1 MLALTSGLV
10 FVYSQATARD
20 LTFSE
25 PLPSQG
31 ASGSARTKDKWVCAF
46 HFATSTAT
54 LTCHEV
60 CYNNLKLATKD
71 ESAEQSTINQESLVP
86 WLTSANSSSLTV
98 TGHNMAAM
106 LIVPKNRQSQ
116 GGRKEGS
123 AVGGQSALAAIY

>member
-1 MLALTSGLV
+1 MLQDLLQQYDTKRLTSKPKAHGLV
-10 FVYSQATARD
+10 FATEEESKPWCRGSAGIEAQRNSLLIDLDPLTETTAVETREAD
-20 LTFSE
+20 LT
-25 PLPSQG
+25 Q
-31 ASGSARTKDKWVCAF
+31 
-46 HFATSTAT
+46 
-54 LTCHEV
+54 
-60 CYNNLKLATKD
+60 
-71 ESAEQSTINQESLVP
+71 QSTINQESLVP